1 MFIKTQS
8 YINLTQ
14 ENLYK
19 GFVRL
24 CSVSIQNSKTG
35 INHLK
40 IVALNLKVGH
50 PSY

>member
-8 YINLTQ
+8 YTNLTQ

-24 CSVSIQNSKTG
+24 FSEHSKQH
-35 INHLK
+35 NK
-40 IVALNLKVGH
+40 N
-50 PSY
+50 